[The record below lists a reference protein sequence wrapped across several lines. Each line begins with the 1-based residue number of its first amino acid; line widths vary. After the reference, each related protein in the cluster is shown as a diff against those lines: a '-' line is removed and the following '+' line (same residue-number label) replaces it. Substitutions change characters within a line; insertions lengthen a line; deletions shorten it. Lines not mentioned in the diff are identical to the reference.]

1 MRTNFYMYRLKILAH
16 PLISFF
22 TGCPTNKELFWC
34 GLILFN
40 LNVNNKVICLV
51 VNIVPI
57 NFMFN
62 FWGVK
67 INCSRI
73 SRIMLPVDRV
83 VMIYVP
89 GR

>member
-1 MRTNFYMYRLKILAH
+1 MHTNFYMYRLKILAH

-22 TGCPTNKELFWC
+22 TGCPMNKELFWC

-40 LNVNNKVICLV
+40 LHVNNKVICLV
-51 VNIVPI
+51 LNIVPI

-67 INCSRI
+67 INCS
-73 SRIMLPVDRV
+73 MLPVDRV

>member
-1 MRTNFYMYRLKILAH
+1 MYRLKILVYTF
-16 PLISFF
+16 IFF
-22 TGCPTNKELFWC
+22 FIGYSTNKELFWC

-51 VNIVPI
+51 VLI

-67 INCSRI
+67 INCLRI
-73 SRIMLPVDRV
+73 SRIMLFVDRV
-83 VMIYVP
+83 VMIYVF